1 MAEPTSKQTPA
12 EKTLAEHRALNTLLD
27 EIEQAAANAATA
39 AETLPPRLHTLHER
53 LADHFE
59 TEEEGGLFEQ
69 ILELAPEQAHECEKL
84 CSEHQ
89 GLLKRVDELRRA
101 DADARTDPGWGASV
115 RSVLAEL
122 SRHESRENELLSRV
136 LDGSMEAQ
144 D

>member
-1 MAEPTSKQTPA
+1 MAQPTSNPTPA

-27 EIEQAAANAATA
+27 EIEQASADAATA

-84 CSEHQ
+84 CNEHQ
-89 GLLKRVDELRRA
+89 GLLTRVDALRTA
-101 DADARTDPGWGASV
+101 DAETRADPGWGASV
-115 RSVLAEL
+115 RAVLGEL
-122 SRHESRENELLSRV
+122 NSHESRENELLSRV
-136 LDGSMEAQ
+136 LDGSTEAQ

>member
-1 MAEPTSKQTPA
+1 MAQPTSNPTPA

-27 EIEQAAANAATA
+27 EIEQASADAATA
-39 AETLPPRLHTLHER
+39 AETLPPRLRTLYER

-59 TEEEGGLFEQ
+59 TEEQGGLFEQ

-89 GLLKRVDELRRA
+89 GLLRRVDVLRTA
-101 DADARTDPGWGASV
+101 DAEARADPGWAASV
-115 RSVLAEL
+115 RAMLAEL
-122 SRHESRENELLSRV
+122 SGHESRENELLSRV
-136 LDGSMEAQ
+136 LDGSVEAQ